1 MESKKSMEKK
11 VCKMDRMNC
20 KKICSI
26 YFWQIQ
32 MTNQVE
38 NQAIQEKEKQKNNNN
53 KNKEIRPLYVYQKN
67 SLTRRKKVEKKTM
80 YTKIIVSIL

>member
-53 KNKEIRPLYVYQKN
+53 KNKEIGT
-67 SLTRRKKVEKKTM
+67 SLVRLLEKLTNTQEKIGKKKLCTPK
-80 YTKIIVSIL
+80 